1 MNKRI
6 KLDNKDISSLINKL
20 QVLKQDLKKL
30 PDSISK
36 EIAKKGLKHL
46 NELYDSTH
54 TDHTI
59 DINSIET
66 DIVETSKG
74 YSIVARGSEVL
85 YAEFGTGEYGQ
96 DSPHPR
102 KQEFDLNPYNSGPIV
117 STHINKNGR
126 HYWFYDDGVTKD
138 TYSEGNASGKQMFNT
153 SKYLREKVVKE
164 VVREKVGEVIS
175 KV

>member
-1 MNKRI
+1 MIMNKRI

-20 QVLKQDLKKL
+20 QVLKSDIKKL
-30 PDSISK
+30 THEINK
-36 EIAKKGLKHL
+36 EIAEIGLEYL
-46 NELYDSTH
+46 NNEYANTR

-66 DIVETSKG
+66 DIVETTKG
-74 YSIVARGSEVL
+74 YSIVAKGSEVL

-96 DSPHPR
+96 DNPHPL

-126 HYWFYDDGVTKD
+126 HYWFYDNQ
-138 TYSEGNASGKQMFNT
+138 YSEGNASGKQMFNT
-153 SKYLREKVVKE
+153 SKYLREKVIKE
-164 VVREKVGEVIS
+164 VVKEKVGEVIS

>member
-1 MNKRI
+1 MIMNKRI

-20 QVLKQDLKKL
+20 QVLKSDLKKL
-30 PDSISK
+30 PHEINK
-36 EIAKKGLKHL
+36 EIAEIGLEYL
-46 NELYDSTH
+46 NNEFANTR

-66 DIVETSKG
+66 DIVETTKG
-74 YSIVARGSEVL
+74 YSIVAKGSEVL

-96 DSPHPR
+96 DNPHPL

-126 HYWFYDDGVTKD
+126 HYWFYDNQ
-138 TYSEGNASGKQMFNT
+138 YSEGNASGKQMFNT
-153 SKYLREKVVKE
+153 SKYLREKVIKE
-164 VVREKVGEVIS
+164 VVKEKVGEVIS

>member
-20 QVLKQDLKKL
+20 QVLKSDLKKL
-30 PDSISK
+30 PHEINK
-36 EIAKKGLKHL
+36 EAAEIGLEYL
-46 NELYDSTH
+46 NKEYANTN

-66 DIVETSKG
+66 EVIETTKG
-74 YSIVARGSEVL
+74 YSIIAKGSEVL

-96 DSPHPR
+96 DNPHPL

-126 HYWFYDDGVTKD
+126 HYWFYDNQ
-138 TYSEGNASGKQMFNT
+138 YSEGNASGKQMFNT
-153 SKYLREKVVKE
+153 SKYLREKVIKE
-164 VVREKVGEVIS
+164 VVKEKVGEVIS

>member
-6 KLDNKDISSLINKL
+6 KLDNKDISSLMNKL
-20 QVLKQDLKKL
+20 QVLKDDLKKL
-30 PDSISK
+30 PQKINK
-36 EIAKKGLKHL
+36 EIAEIGLEYLK
-46 NELYDSTH
+46 NEYANTH

-59 DINSIET
+59 DINSISTEIRET
-66 DIVETSKG
+66 QKG
-74 YSIVARGSEVL
+74 YSIVAKGSEVL

-96 DSPHPR
+96 SDPHPR

-126 HYWFYDDGVTKD
+126 HYWFYDNQ
-138 TYSEGNASGKQMFNT
+138 YSEGNASGKQMFNT

>member
-1 MNKRI
+1 MIMNKRI

-20 QVLKQDLKKL
+20 QVLKSDIKKL
-30 PDSISK
+30 PHEINK
-36 EIAKKGLKHL
+36 EIAEIGLEYL
-46 NELYDSTH
+46 NNEYANTR

-66 DIVETSKG
+66 DIVETTKG
-74 YSIVARGSEVL
+74 YSIVAKGSEVL

-96 DSPHPR
+96 DNPHPL

-126 HYWFYDDGVTKD
+126 HYWFYDNQ
-138 TYSEGNASGKQMFNT
+138 YSEGNASGKQMFNT
-153 SKYLREKVVKE
+153 SKYLREKVIKE
-164 VVREKVGEVIS
+164 VVKEKVGEVIS

>member
-20 QVLKQDLKKL
+20 QVLKSDLKKL
-30 PDSISK
+30 PHEINK
-36 EIAKKGLKHL
+36 EIAEIGLEYL
-46 NELYDSTH
+46 NNEYANTR

-66 DIVETSKG
+66 DIVETTKG
-74 YSIVARGSEVL
+74 YSIVAKGSEVL

-96 DSPHPR
+96 DNPHPL

-126 HYWFYDDGVTKD
+126 HYWFYDNQ
-138 TYSEGNASGKQMFNT
+138 YSEGNASGKQMFNT
-153 SKYLREKVVKE
+153 SKYLREKVIKE
-164 VVREKVGEVIS
+164 VVKEKVGEVIS

>member
-1 MNKRI
+1 MIMNKRI

-20 QVLKQDLKKL
+20 QVLKSDLKKL
-30 PDSISK
+30 PHEINK
-36 EIAKKGLKHL
+36 EIAEIGLEYL
-46 NELYDSTH
+46 NNESANTR

-66 DIVETSKG
+66 DIVETTKG
-74 YSIVARGSEVL
+74 YSIVAKGSEVL

-96 DSPHPR
+96 DNPHPL

-126 HYWFYDDGVTKD
+126 HYWFYDNQ
-138 TYSEGNASGKQMFNT
+138 YSEGNASGKQMFNT
-153 SKYLREKVVKE
+153 SKYLREKVIKE
-164 VVREKVGEVIS
+164 VVKEKVGEVIS